1 MKIFLIFATLV
12 GFIVS
17 AQAQTTVN
25 ITVNGQ
31 AYDVTYRTGVTFAA
45 YESTVDDATWWTG
58 DPADGATAS
67 AFATA
72 MNSAHSLGNIRF
84 GYNTRNILST
94 DVVDYAISS
103 GGDLAAVSSSADYA
117 ISAVAVPAPLP
128 ILGILPV
135 VGFLKRMRRRQK
147 AS

>member
-1 MKIFLIFATLV
+1 M
-12 GFIVS
+12 
-17 AQAQTTVN
+17 TVK
-25 ITVNGQ
+25 ITVSGQ
-31 AYDVTYRTGVTFAA
+31 NYDVTYRTGVDFDT
-45 YESTVDDATWWTG
+45 YKETVDDAAWWTG

-67 AFATA
+67 AFSTA
-72 MNSAHSLGNIRF
+72 MASAHSLGNIRF
-84 GYNTRNILST
+84 GYNTRNVLST

-103 GGDLAAVSSSADYA
+103 GGNLAAVSASSDYA